1 MGRDAAIAAA
11 VATPVL
17 IVADEFLFDFAG
29 WLPGLP
35 SVVTNGVLPA
45 AIAAGLYA
53 LFRSRIER
61 KYAASSDEMIQT
73 SVVLCGV
80 AFVILTLT
88 GVFFRGPGMALVW
101 PWQR

>member
-11 VATPVL
+11 VATPALV
-17 IVADEFLFDFAG
+17 VVDEFVVDFAG
-29 WLPGLP
+29 WIPALPP
-35 SVVTNGVLPA
+35 VVTNGVIPA

-53 LFRSRIER
+53 LFRSRIKR

-73 SVVLCGV
+73 TFVLFGV

-101 PWQR
+101 PWNR